1 MLKEVNVF
9 EILEEV
15 KAAAS
20 DYSDLLCDYSES
32 EYISDA
38 ISYIAD
44 NNTSIYYSDIMNF
57 ISNNP
62 ETLADVVA
70 EGLYEVNGRDYDLY
84 KHGQAA
90 EFMTIEHALY
100 NDIEN
105 ALKIY
110 ALDYIGHELNL
121 ETIPA
126 EAWEKIENDIEDNSY
141 SFNRLWDIK
150 ELVNQAIKETE
161 EE

>member
-1 MLKEVNVF
+1 MTKEINVF
-9 EILEEV
+9 EVLKAV
-15 KAAAS
+15 KENAS
-20 DYSDLLCDYSES
+20 DYSDLLCDYSDS
-32 EYISDA
+32 EYIGDA
-38 ISYIAD
+38 ISEIAD

-62 ETLADVVA
+62 EALADVIA
-70 EGLYEVNGRDYDLY
+70 EGLYTVDGRTYDLY

-100 NDIEN
+100 DDLEN

-126 EAWEKIENDIEDNSY
+126 DAWEIIENEIEGNSY
-141 SFNRLWDIK
+141 KFDRLWDIK
-150 ELVNQAIKETE
+150 ELVNQALKEIAE
-161 EE
+161 

>member
-1 MLKEVNVF
+1 MTKEINVF
-9 EILEEV
+9 EVLKAV
-15 KAAAS
+15 KENAS

-32 EYISDA
+32 EYICDA
-38 ISYIAD
+38 ISEIAD

-57 ISNNP
+57 IRNNP
-62 ETLADVVA
+62 ESLADVIA
-70 EGLYEVNGRDYDLY
+70 EGLYTIDGRTYDLY

-90 EFMTIEHALY
+90 EYMTIEHALY

-110 ALDYIGHELNL
+110 ALDYIGHELNM

-126 EAWEKIENDIEDNSY
+126 DTCETIENEIENNSY
-141 SFNRLWDIK
+141 KFDRLWDIK
-150 ELVNQAIKETE
+150 ELVNKAIKETE
-161 EE
+161 E